1 MKANRIRLYYG
12 IFLSLLTAAL
22 GAFFIAQSVV
32 ILADGNWQQG
42 AYNSEIVAEKLFPVS
57 IVLYIWIAAVIAG
70 FVLSLYYPY
79 KEKTVKVFNENSVR
93 RRLAVRTPQGSGEEY
108 DSKMQRVHLEQ
119 RNRFIVYIVCAAVC
133 FAAVIASGVYL
144 LKSSNFASH
153 DKSESM
159 LNMLINVGPWV
170 LIGFLACLF
179 TTFFEKFSITRE
191 ITVLKQL
198 IASNKGNPV
207 ISADKSENKVW
218 LKIKAFFAHKYTK
231 LGVRIGV
238 GIIGVTFVLV
248 GIFDTEGARDVLL
261 KAINI
266 CTECIGLG

>member
-1 MKANRIRLYYG
+1 M
-12 IFLSLLTAAL
+12 
-22 GAFFIAQSVV
+22 
-32 ILADGNWQQG
+32 
-42 AYNSEIVAEKLFPVS
+42 PVS
-57 IVLYIWIAAVIAG
+57 CCLYIT
-70 FVLSLYYPY
+70 LT
-79 KEKTVKVFNENSVR
+79 KKKTVKVFNENSVR

-133 FAAVIASGVYL
+133 FAGVIASGVYL

-218 LKIKAFFAHKYTK
+218 LKIKAFFCTQIYKARRPYRRRYNRRYFCPCRYFRYRRRARRAFKSNQYMY
-231 LGVRIGV
+231 GVHRAG
-238 GIIGVTFVLV
+238 
-248 GIFDTEGARDVLL
+248 L
-261 KAINI
+261 K
-266 CTECIGLG
+266 